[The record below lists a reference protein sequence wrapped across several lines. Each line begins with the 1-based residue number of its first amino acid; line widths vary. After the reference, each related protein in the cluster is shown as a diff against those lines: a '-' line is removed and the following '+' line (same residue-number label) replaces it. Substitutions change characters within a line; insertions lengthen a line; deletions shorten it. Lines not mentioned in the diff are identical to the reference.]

1 MEIPRMVRGKPGAW
15 DPTTC
20 LAWGEKFFGWLRG
33 QIAADEQRAV
43 QQNSETDSAGEHQ
56 PASRV
61 AVWRVRFTPKS
72 GVSVSRLDEA
82 GVTDVEGGEDR
93 VGFLPRWYWE
103 DVLKKSSGTGG
114 RKVAPSG

>member
-20 LAWGEKFFGWLRG
+20 LAWGEGFFGWLRG
-33 QIAADEQRAV
+33 QVAADEQRVV
-43 QQNSETDSAGEHQ
+43 QQSLETDPAGENR
-56 PASRV
+56 PA
-61 AVWRVRFTPKS
+61 AVWRARFTPKS

-82 GVTDVEGGEDR
+82 GVTDVEGAEDR
-93 VGFLPRWYWE
+93 VGCLPRWYWE

-114 RKVAPSG
+114 QKVAPSG